1 VTNLRKLAAAA
12 LLVTASAAAP
22 VEAVTFTD
30 VTAAA
35 GVYHQHGLVAGGA
48 AGEPE
53 RMSSGV
59 AAGDYDRD
67 GWIDLYVVRGDV
79 GPNLLF
85 RNRGDGTF
93 EEVGEAAGV
102 RLPLGIGAGP
112 TFADVDGDGWLDLL
126 VLGMTGTPP
135 ALFHNRGD
143 GTFANVTATSGL
155 DLPGQSFSAAFGDY
169 DRDGDLDL
177 AISRWGNT
185 GLPAEA
191 PGSLWRN
198 DGTGVFADVSQAA
211 GLPLFY
217 SRTDPVLVVL
227 EISLSFTP
235 NFVDVDHD
243 GWLDLLVAG
252 DFGGSR
258 VLRNQGDGTFADQT
272 TAVISDENGMGAAIG
287 DIDNDGDL
295 DWFVSSI
302 WDPNGVVEGHWG
314 ISGNRLYENDGAGGF
329 VDATDAAGVR
339 VGYWGW
345 GSTLFDLDND
355 GDLDLF
361 HTNGWNNGE
370 ESAEFYTDPSR
381 CFVND
386 GTGVF
391 TEHAA
396 DLGIVDTGQ
405 GRGVVAFDY
414 DRDGDLDLFIT
425 NNQEPARLL
434 RNDGGNQQHFLVVT
448 LLGQGLD
455 SAGVGARITVTTG
468 ATQQLR
474 ELRAGSNFESQDPTE
489 AHFGLGAAT
498 AVDELRVEW
507 PNGTTTVA
515 TGVAADH
522 WLRLIAPPANG
533 ASCDGPAPA
542 NACTPARGAAKVGCA
557 LEWYGT
563 PTPARSKKGIPGLVV
578 SCREGDPSCDADPD
592 LTNRSCAIRAQL
604 CVGNQDPR
612 FPKCTAP
619 AIASFAIGLP
629 KPSKPKDAADTA
641 NLGALATEL
650 DRLGTVNA
658 PAAGKFASIGRS
670 RCVEPASFTVPL
682 KVSKKGKQ
690 SAGKRKLQVIA
701 ETMVGKKIKA
711 TLQLECRP
719 AG

>member
-1 VTNLRKLAAAA
+1 MALLVAAAA
-12 LLVTASAAAP
+12 PRAD
-22 VEAVTFTD
+22 AVTFTD
-30 VTAAA
+30 VTTAA

-48 AGEPE
+48 AGEGE
-53 RMSSGV
+53 RMSGGV

-79 GPNLLF
+79 APNLLF

-93 EEVGEAAGV
+93 DEVGEAAGV

-143 GTFANVTATSGL
+143 GTFADVTATSGL

-177 AISRWGNT
+177 AVSRWGNT
-185 GLPAEA
+185 GLPPAA

-198 DGTGVFADVSQAA
+198 DGAGKFTDVSQAA
-211 GLPLFY
+211 GLPLFF
-217 SRTDPVLVVL
+217 SRTDPVLVIL
-227 EISLSFTP
+227 GITLSFTP

-252 DFGGSR
+252 DFGAST

-287 DIDNDGDL
+287 DVDNDGDL

-314 ISGNRLYENDGAGGF
+314 TTGNRLYRNDGAGVF
-329 VDATDAAGVR
+329 SDATDAAGVR

-345 GSTLFDLDND
+345 GSTLLDLDND

-370 ESAEFYTDPSR
+370 ESAEFHTDPSR

-391 TEHAA
+391 TDRCA

-414 DRDGDLDLFIT
+414 DRDGDLDLFVT
-425 NNQEPARLL
+425 NNQQPARLL
-434 RNDGGNQQHFLVVT
+434 RNDGGTAQHFLVVT
-448 LLGQGLD
+448 LAGPG
-455 SAGVGARITVTTG
+455 SNTAGVGARITVKTG
-468 ATQQLR
+468 ATTQLR
-474 ELRAGSNFESQDPTE
+474 ELRAGSNFESQDPTV
-489 AHFGLGAAT
+489 AHFGLGT
-498 AVDELRVEW
+498 APTVDELRIEW
-507 PNGTTTVA
+507 PNGATTVEA
-515 TGVAADH
+515 GIAADQ
-522 WLRLIAPPANG
+522 WLRVVAPPANG
-533 ASCDGPAPA
+533 AACDGPAPA
-542 NACTPARGAAKVGCA
+542 NACTPARGSAKLACA

-563 PTPARSKKGIPGLVV
+563 PTPARSAKGIPGLAVA
-578 SCREGDPSCDADPD
+578 CREGDPSCDADPD
-592 LTNRSCAIRAQL
+592 LGNRSCIIRAQL
-604 CVGNQDPR
+604 CIRNQDPR
-612 FPKCTAP
+612 FPKCTP
-619 AIASFAIGLP
+619 PPLASFTIALP
-629 KPSKPKDAADTA
+629 KPSKPKDAADAA
-641 NLGALATEL
+641 NLAALAMQL
-650 DRLGTVNA
+650 QRLATPSLPPG
-658 PAAGKFASIGRS
+658 GKFTSLTRS
-670 RCVEPASFTVPL
+670 TCVEPSGFTVPL

-690 SAGKRKLQVIA
+690 SAGKRKLHV
-701 ETMVGKKIKA
+701 VGITPEKKKIKA
-711 TLQLECRP
+711 ALQLECRP
-719 AG
+719 AT